1 MTYEQFKERC
11 LKYAIEKGCDAAEV
25 YAMGN
30 NGFAVSVLEGEIIRY
45 EVSNEGGLNLRV
57 LYDGKNGY
65 AYTELFEDSE
75 TLVEHAIDNAK
86 AIDSTDVNPMQGG
99 GIEYPSI
106 DKTPNPIV
114 HMTEDEKINIALNLE
129 RDTKAFDDRV
139 NRMADCA
146 VMTGVMHTYIAN
158 TRGLDVKSENEI
170 SYAIAAPILRQGDD
184 EHMSY
189 SFKFGPDITDY
200 NSIIKESVDNAL
212 MQFNAKTVD
221 SGEYRILIRND
232 AASSLLMAFSG
243 MFSADSVQKGLSL
256 LAGQLNK
263 PIASEV
269 VSIVDDPL
277 EKDFPRAFDAEGVPS
292 VATTVIENGVLKSYL
307 HNLRTALKDGVSST
321 SNASRRTPASP
332 VDIAPSNFYI
342 VKGEK
347 SFDEL
352 VAELDKG
359 LIITDFSGLHAGINP
374 VSGDF
379 SLIAKGLLVDGGS
392 VIRSVDQITCAGN
405 FLQMIKDI
413 IAVGSDLRFGPPMGS
428 RVGTPSLL
436 IEKLVVSGK

>member
-65 AYTELFEDSE
+65 AYTELFEDPE

-99 GIEYPSI
+99 GSEYPSI

-189 SFKFGPDITDY
+189 SFKFGHDITDY